1 MPVATAD
8 FEVADQ
14 KPQESPFAADDAGVA
29 YGHLLLHKNFHG
41 DIEATSQVD
50 MLFTRT
56 PDGAGGFAGAA
67 YVALERISGAVH
79 GRQGSFALLHA
90 STVAAKGERWARW
103 PISPGSGT
111 GDLAGISGEGRI
123 VIADDGRHTFTLEY
137 ELG

>member
-14 KPQESPFAADDAGVA
+14 KPQQSPFAADDAGVA
-29 YGHLLLHKNFHG
+29 YGRLLLVKRFHG
-41 DIEATSQVD
+41 DIEATSEVD

-67 YVALERISGAVH
+67 YVALERISGTVH
-79 GRQGSFALLHA
+79 GREGSFALLHA
-90 STVAAKGERWARW
+90 STVTANDETWARW

-111 GDLAGISGEGRI
+111 GDLAGIHGEGRI
-123 VIADDGRHTFTLEY
+123 VIADDGSHTFTLEY